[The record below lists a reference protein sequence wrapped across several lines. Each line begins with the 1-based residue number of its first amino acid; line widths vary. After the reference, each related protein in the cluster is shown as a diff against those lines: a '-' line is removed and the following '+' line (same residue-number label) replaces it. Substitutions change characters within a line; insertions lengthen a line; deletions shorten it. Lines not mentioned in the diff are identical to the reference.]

1 MPLESA
7 IEVNYS
13 TLIIA
18 LIAII
23 LGALAIF
30 LFIKNKYENRFKNLQ
45 EEAVSK
51 LRVYENKISL
61 LNNSNKNNNNI
72 KQKGNKNEKVKFN
85 FYDVTIRNS
94 IKI

>member
-18 LIAII
+18 LIAIL

-30 LFIKNKYENRFKNLQ
+30 LFIKNKYENRFKNLP
-45 EEAVSK
+45 
-51 LRVYENKISL
+51 
-61 LNNSNKNNNNI
+61 
-72 KQKGNKNEKVKFN
+72 
-85 FYDVTIRNS
+85 
-94 IKI
+94 